1 MTSRVKNEHIS
12 ASGSLKKTEMA
23 ITAREW
29 LELIEREYLSDFIT
43 AGGGAVKFVVG
54 DPPQLQIVGRVLEV
68 LSQRHGLAHVAI
80 NAAATRLHMIQ
91 DVFFAIARGLDW
103 NALARDFV
111 ESLFRSK
118 GYEWPRPGG
127 AAPLEDVAECN
138 RLDVTLLRRD
148 FRQWLT
154 AEVMRDPEMAQ
165 DFRIAMT
172 QLCLRRLEPEDPQL
186 GNADPL
192 LQWLHGELRRIGAL
206 KQTFI
211 TSRIT
216 RYNGRAMLR
225 SLCRWLRLC
234 GRLSLCASIDIRQL
248 GRTGSAMGDG
258 IRYSPAAVLD
268 AFEVL
273 RQLIDDSE
281 HCAGLLLVVLADQAL
296 IGDDP
301 KRSLDAYLA
310 LKMRVWSD
318 VRPQSRDNPLAPL
331 VVLAEQPTRE
341 PTEMTLPP

>member
-1 MTSRVKNEHIS
+1 
-12 ASGSLKKTEMA
+12 MA

-43 AGGGAVKFVVG
+43 AGGGAVKFVLG
-54 DPPQLQIVGRVLEV
+54 DPHQLRMVGRVLEV

-80 NAAATRLHMIQ
+80 DAAATRLHMIQ

-103 NALARDFV
+103 NALAQDFV

-118 GYEWPRPGG
+118 GYEWPRPGE
-127 AAPLEDVAECN
+127 ATPIQDVAECN

-154 AEVMRDPEMAQ
+154 AEVMRDTEMAQ
-165 DFRIAMT
+165 DFRIAMA

-186 GNADPL
+186 DNTAPL
-192 LQWLHGELRRIGAL
+192 LQWLRGELRRIGAL

-211 TSRIT
+211 TARIT
-216 RYNGRAMLR
+216 RYNGRVMLR

-248 GRTGSAMGDG
+248 GRTGAAAGDG

-281 HCAGLLLVVLADQAL
+281 HCAGFLLVVLADQAL

-310 LKMRVWSD
+310 LKMRIWSD
-318 VRPQSRDNPLAPL
+318 VRPQGRDNPLAPL
-331 VVLAEQPTRE
+331 VVLAEQPSGA
-341 PTEMTLPP
+341 PTEMALPR

>member
-1 MTSRVKNEHIS
+1 MTSRVKNGPIS

-54 DPPQLQIVGRVLEV
+54 DPHQLRIVGRVLEV

-80 NAAATRLHMIQ
+80 DAAATRLHMIQ
-91 DVFFAIARGLDW
+91 DVFFGIARALDW
-103 NALARDFV
+103 NALAQDFV

-118 GYEWPRPGG
+118 GYEWPRPGE
-127 AAPLEDVAECN
+127 ATPIQDVAECN
-138 RLDVTLLRRD
+138 RLDVTFLRRD

-154 AEVMRDPEMAQ
+154 AEVMRDTEMAQ

-172 QLCLRRLEPEDPQL
+172 QLCLRRLEPEGSEL
-186 GNADPL
+186 GNDAPL
-192 LQWLHGELRRIGAL
+192 LQWLQGELRRIGTL
-206 KQTFI
+206 KPTFI

-216 RYNGRAMLR
+216 RYNGHAMLR

-234 GRLSLCASIDIRQL
+234 GRLSLCTSIDIRQL
-248 GRTGSAMGDG
+248 GRTGSAVADG
-258 IRYSPAAVLD
+258 IKYSPAAVLD

-310 LKMRVWSD
+310 LKMRIWSD
-318 VRPQSRDNPLAPL
+318 VRPQGRDNPLAPL
-331 VVLAEQPTRE
+331 VVLAGQTGGE
-341 PTEMTLPP
+341 PTEMALPP

>member
-1 MTSRVKNEHIS
+1 
-12 ASGSLKKTEMA
+12 MA

-29 LELIEREYLSDFIT
+29 LELIEREYLTDFIT

-54 DPPQLQIVGRVLEV
+54 DPHQLKIVARVLEV
-68 LSQRHGLAHVAI
+68 LSRTPWPRSRGDRRRGDEAAHDPGRVLCDRARARLERLA
-80 NAAATRLHMIQ
+80 Q
-91 DVFFAIARGLDW
+91 
-103 NALARDFV
+103 DFV

-118 GYEWPRPGG
+118 GYQWPRPGE
-127 AAPLEDVAECN
+127 ATPIQDVAECN

-154 AEVMRDPEMAQ
+154 AEVMRDTEMAQ

-186 GNADPL
+186 GDTAPL
-192 LQWLHGELRRIGAL
+192 LQWLQGELRRIGAL

-211 TSRIT
+211 TARIT

-234 GRLSLCASIDIRQL
+234 GRSSLCASIDIRQL
-248 GRTGSAMGDG
+248 GRTGSAVGDG

-301 KRSLDAYLA
+301 KRSLDGYLA
-310 LKMRVWSD
+310 LKMRIWSD
-318 VRPQSRDNPLAPL
+318 VRPQGRDNPLTPL
-331 VVLAEQPTRE
+331 VVLARQPSGE
-341 PTEMTLPP
+341 PTEMALPP